1 MRRVANTALLVA
13 VLASGVCGSV
23 CAVPPPPAAP
33 PGATSEARIKAGIVF
48 NLARVVDW
56 PEMATAANTF
66 VIGVV
71 GDDAADPAL
80 DGLSGKDVH
89 RRACVVRDPL
99 PPQAA
104 AEAQIVYISQSQQAD
119 LQSLLGTLAG
129 HPVLTVSEIGGF
141 CESGGMVQLRRDRN
155 RILLR
160 VNREAAEKAG
170 LRLSSELL
178 KVAELVKGGD

>member
-1 MRRVANTALLVA
+1 MRRVRDIALVVVLV
-13 VLASGVCGSV
+13 SGVCGQV
-23 CAVPPPPAAP
+23 RAVPPPAAP

-56 PEMATAANTF
+56 PAPASAAGPF

-71 GDDAADPAL
+71 GSDESDPDL

-89 RRACVVRDPL
+89 HRACVVRDPL
-99 PPQAA
+99 LPQAA
-104 AEAQIVYISQSQQAD
+104 ADAQIVYISQSQQAE
-119 LQSLLGTLAG
+119 LRSLLGMLAG
-129 HPVLTVSEIGGF
+129 RPVLTVSEIGGF
-141 CESGGMVQLRRDRN
+141 CEAGGMVQLRRDRN

-170 LRLSSELL
+170 LHLSSELL

>member
-1 MRRVANTALLVA
+1 MRRSRVIALLGV
-13 VLASGVCGSV
+13 VLVSGVCGPV
-23 CAVPPPPAAP
+23 HAVPPPPAAP
-33 PGATSEARIKAGIVF
+33 SGPSSEARIKAGIVF

-56 PEMATAANTF
+56 PELATTASSF
-66 VIGVV
+66 VIGIV
-71 GDDAADPAL
+71 GTDDSDPAL
-80 DGLSGKDVH
+80 ADLAGKDLH
-89 RRACVVRDPL
+89 HHPCLVRDPL
-99 PPQAA
+99 PPLAA

-119 LQSLLGTLAG
+119 LSSLLGSLEG
-129 HPVLTVSEIGGF
+129 RPVLTVSEIGGF
-141 CESGGMVQLRRDRN
+141 CEAGGMVQLRRDRN